1 VDSDR
6 FRVVRDYLWTVVM
19 KGQDQRRAGAG
30 NTNSVDRHDEG
41 TAE

>member
-19 KGQDQRRAGAG
+19 KGQDQRRAEAG
-30 NTNSVDRHDEG
+30 TNSVDRHSEG